1 MTKKKRE
8 LLKFREGDCGLK
20 IRKDGQLEIVGIDES
35 GGIINEKG
43 MVNPVLLFAAAWSRR
58 DQTVFQVLLDNF
70 KESVREGF
78 FGPEAKRDYEKA
90 DKVKKEHD
98 ASLKEQTVLLK
109 EQNLPPFLNPEKLE
123 APVLDPDSKPN
134 VSSSLGNEFETH
146 SDKPNVTAPSASAV
160 GSSNTGDVASGAVTF
175 EQPAPLTAQ
184 GMVAKRDGLLVNG
197 MVLDEK
203 GVKNEDK

>member
-20 IRKDGQLEIVGIDES
+20 IRKDGQLEVAGVDETGGMID
-35 GGIINEKG
+35 EKG

-90 DKVKKEHD
+90 DKLKQEEEAKKP
-98 ASLKEQTVLLK
+98 
-109 EQNLPPFLNPEKLE
+109 LPPFLNPG
-123 APVLDPDSKPN
+123 PKPT
-134 VSSSLGNEFETH
+134 V
-146 SDKPNVTAPSASAV
+146 
-160 GSSNTGDVASGAVTF
+160 DVASGSVTF
-175 EQPAPLTAQ
+175 EQPKPLTTQ
-184 GMVAKRDGLLVNG
+184 VAVDRRDS
-197 MVLDEK
+197 
-203 GVKNEDK
+203 

>member
-1 MTKKKRE
+1 MTKRKRE

-20 IRKDGQLEIVGIDES
+20 IRKDGKIEVAGVDDAGGMID
-35 GGIINEKG
+35 EKG

-58 DQTVFQVLLDNF
+58 DQKVFQVLLDNF
-70 KESVREGF
+70 KASVGEGF
-78 FGPEAKRDYEKA
+78 FGPEAKQDYERA
-90 DKVKKEHD
+90 LKVKTEHE
-98 ASLKEQTVLLK
+98 ASLK

-123 APVLDPDSKPN
+123 EPVLDPDAKPT
-134 VSSSLGNEFETH
+134 VSTPSLGNEFETH
-146 SDKPNVTAPSASAV
+146 SDVTTPSTEAV
-160 GSSNTGDVASGAVTF
+160 GPSSAGEVASGAVTF

-203 GVKNEDK
+203 GVKNEDKQ